1 VVASQIHL
9 VRHGEVHNPEG
20 VLYGRLP
27 EFRLSEL
34 GHRMADTAAA
44 DLAARGRKMSALF
57 ASPLV
62 RTQESAAPIAA
73 KFKLPIQIEERVI
86 EPTNRFE
93 GQNFH
98 VRNSALRNPRTW
110 PWLRNPFQPSWG
122 EPYVAIRDRMLAAIQ
137 DAWSSVPDGDVV
149 IVSHQLPI
157 WTVHRALTGERLFH
171 DPRKRRCS
179 LSSITTLER
188 AGERFVEVGY
198 ADPAAEL
205 VAQASDVG
213 AV

>member
-1 VVASQIHL
+1 
-9 VRHGEVHNPEG
+9 
-20 VLYGRLP
+20 
-27 EFRLSEL
+27 
-34 GHRMADTAAA
+34 MAAKAAA
-44 DLAARGRKMSALF
+44 DLAGRGRKMSALF

-62 RTQESAAPIAA
+62 RAQESAAPIAA
-73 KFKLPIQIEERVI
+73 RFNLPIQTEDRII

-93 GQNFH
+93 GLNFH

-110 PWLRNPFQPSWG
+110 LWLRNPFQPSWG
-122 EPYVAIRDRMLAAIQ
+122 EPYVEIRDRMLAAIQ
-137 DAWSSVPDGDVV
+137 DAWSSVPDGDV
-149 IVSHQLPI
+149 ILVSHQLPI
-157 WTVHRALTGERLFH
+157 WTVHSALNGTRLFH

-188 AGERFVEVGY
+188 HGNSFIEVGY
-198 ADPAAEL
+198 TDPAAEL